1 MCQCLH
7 QGHPCEWLKG
17 NLLVKEPE
25 KEKKTWPTQQAQI
38 QVSKTYRK
46 SSNQKIS
53 ISNCAEEAWGLSKQG
68 GCRRTIWW
76 PHCFCVLHHS
86 TGVLRSGGTL
96 ASFWSLALQGVRG
109 PVGKYILFPNETT
122 PKSVPLCPMKW
133 PRGLWL
139 PWQSMFVSPRL
150 ILQNWSEIRYQSLH
164 KMSVGSTEVSQ
175 NLLGAHGSKAVLV
188 PSVISSPF
196 KPAPWWIPGSTSLDL
211 HCPNKYPHPIPPVLP
226 S

>member
-122 PKSVPLCPMKW
+122 PKKCSSVSHEVTQGALT
-133 PRGLWL
+133 
-139 PWQSMFVSPRL
+139 SMAEYVRFTQANP
-150 ILQNWSEIRYQSLH
+150 
-164 KMSVGSTEVSQ
+164 TE
-175 NLLGAHGSKAVLV
+175 LE
-188 PSVISSPF
+188 
-196 KPAPWWIPGSTSLDL
+196 WD
-211 HCPNKYPHPIPPVLP
+211 
-226 S
+226 